1 VAEMRSEILISR
13 WEGRGPTRYQ
23 VGDAYK
29 PQAARLSSTARG
41 RRRSGP
47 ACGRFANDNR

>member
-1 VAEMRSEILISR
+1 MTVSMPFFSIVRKPLAEMRSEILMSR

-29 PQAARLSSTARG
+29 PQAARWSSTAR
-41 RRRSGP
+41 
-47 ACGRFANDNR
+47 